1 MRIYLLLKF
10 TVPHVITIKAKVL
23 LSQAYVT
30 LAYFSYPVYALWFY
44 CSQGLLND
52 LAFQSFVPDEGYSSN
67 VPNECYSSNV
77 PDEGYSRNASCALN
91 VISTLLFMYI
101 S

>member
-10 TVPHVITIKAKVL
+10 TVPNVITIKAKVL
-23 LSQAYVT
+23 LPRAYVT

-52 LAFQSFVPDEGYSSN
+52 LVFQSFVPDEG
-67 VPNECYSSNV
+67 
-77 PDEGYSRNASCALN
+77 DSRHAP
-91 VISTLLFMYI
+91 Y
-101 S
+101 